1 MSSIPVV
8 LFCLIFPAFALWLK
22 DRKGI
27 LAKLSPIIV
36 CYAAGLIVGNV
47 GILPQGSMATLDLL
61 STAAVGLSIPL
72 LLFSVDIRRWKELRG
87 KTGLAFILA
96 CIAVMAVSTCAHFI
110 FRDRIPDSAK
120 VAGMLV
126 GVYTGGTPNLAAIK
140 TALGV
145 DMTVYLA
152 VNGADIVLSSVYF
165 LFVLTVAQK
174 VFGHIMPA
182 YKAPAGAGI
191 PGPDDNAGLL
201 PEMES
206 ATFKGLFG
214 KGFRKSIAG
223 AAVLDVAI
231 VAVGMGVS
239 MLVPREWQTM
249 TAILAVTTLSLASS
263 MSKRV
268 RSIPGT
274 FAAGEYVLYV
284 FCLAVGAMGDFRV
297 LMGAAPEYFLYV
309 ALVLFGSFLLHAV
322 LCALFKVDVD
332 TMLVVSTAT
341 INSPPFVGLACVA
354 LKNRNL
360 LVPGITTG
368 IIGYAVGNYLG
379 IALASILG
387 G

>member
-223 AAVLDVAI
+223 AAVLDGAI

-249 TAILAVTTLSLASS
+249 TAILAVTTLSLAAS

-368 IIGYAVGNYLG
+368 IIGYAVGNHLG

>member
-1 MSSIPVV
+1 
-8 LFCLIFPAFALWLK
+8 
-22 DRKGI
+22 
-27 LAKLSPIIV
+27 
-36 CYAAGLIVGNV
+36 
-47 GILPQGSMATLDLL
+47 
-61 STAAVGLSIPL
+61 
-72 LLFSVDIRRWKELRG
+72 
-87 KTGLAFILA
+87 
-96 CIAVMAVSTCAHFI
+96 AHFI